1 MSEFLRFLIP
11 QKPVVIISVQSCPRS
26 PCVVTQRVLQAMSWC
41 LLITPQNLFPTIPAI
56 QDDGVSDQFQVGMY
70 SFVEKYPSLGLP
82 ALRQPEAEMQ
92 RCPRP
97 GATTSL
103 VSLDVQAKDHLHI
116 TLLGVNSSR
125 RNPVQRVL
133 LQPTA
138 CYPTPPGLRRW
149 RQQQTPGTRRRAWRE
164 GQASSAPA

>member
-1 MSEFLRFLIP
+1 M
-11 QKPVVIISVQSCPRS
+11 ISVQSCPRS
-26 PCVVTQRVLQAMSWC
+26 PCVVTQRILQAMSCC
-41 LLITPQNLFPTIPAI
+41 LLITPLNLFPTIPSSSKRWRI
-56 QDDGVSDQFQVGMY
+56 EPIPSWYV
-70 SFVEKYPSLGLP
+70 FVRGEIPQPWPPRIAP
-82 ALRQPEAEMQ
+82 ARSGNAAMPA
-92 RCPRP
+92 P

-103 VSLDVQAKDHLHI
+103 VSLDVQAKGQLHI

-149 RQQQTPGTRRRAWRE
+149 RQQQTPGTRPRAWRE